1 MSSPRRGWLR
11 AYAFLLAAL
20 CLIGSACGGGDPTSE
35 GNSDDIARELRRE
48 HRDERRLDALERRIA
63 RLRQRESRQR
73 PSQGLDSNVPG
84 SSGLASTVGGLAGE
98 VGVAV
103 GDLRGRNVQ
112 AAGDLS
118 TGSAWSTIKVPIAL
132 ALLREVGGPS
142 NLTSAQASQIEAAI
156 TLSDNAAAAALFAEL
171 EGRHG
176 GVGGAAATVTRVLR
190 AAGDS
195 STVVSTHGRNGFSP
209 YGQTD
214 WSLANQQRFVG
225 SLASGCLGD
234 QASTNLLLELMGR
247 VTSDRWGLGSVGL
260 PARWKGGWGPGTD
273 GRYLVRQMGIIQR
286 RGQPIAIAIA
296 ARAADGQFPSGQ
308 ALASQLAQRVVRS
321 SLPDQPS
328 VKSC

>member
-1 MSSPRRGWLR
+1 VSSPRSGWLR
-11 AYAFLLAAL
+11 GNAFLLAGL
-20 CLIGSACGGGDPTSE
+20 CLVGSACGGGDPASE
-35 GNSDDIARELRRE
+35 VNSDDIARELRRE
-48 HRDERRLDALERRIA
+48 HRDERRLDELERRIA

-73 PSQGLDSNVPG
+73 PSRARESNVPV
-84 SSGLASTVGGLAGE
+84 SSGLASTVGDLAGE

-103 GDLRGRNVQ
+103 GDLGGRNVQ

-142 NLTSAQASQIEAAI
+142 KLTAAQSSQIEAAI

-171 EGRHG
+171 ERRHG
-176 GVGGAAATVTRVLR
+176 GVAGAAAAVTQVLR
-190 AAGDS
+190 AAGDT
-195 STVVSTHGRNGFSP
+195 STVVSTQGRNGFSP

-234 QASTNLLLELMGR
+234 QASTNLLLDLMGR
-247 VTSDRWGLGSVGL
+247 VTSDRWGLGSIGW

-296 ARAADGQFPSGQ
+296 ARAADGQFFSGQ
-308 ALASQLAQRVVRS
+308 TLASHLAQRVVQS

-328 VKSC
+328 VRSC

>member
-1 MSSPRRGWLR
+1 VSRPRSGWLR
-11 AYAFLLAAL
+11 GNAFLLAGL
-20 CLIGSACGGGDPTSE
+20 CLVGSACGGGDPASE
-35 GNSDDIARELRRE
+35 VNSDDISRELRRE
-48 HRDERRLDALERRIA
+48 HRDERRLDELERRIA
-63 RLRQRESRQR
+63 RLRQRELRER
-73 PSQGLDSNVPG
+73 PSRGRESNVPV
-84 SSGLASTVGGLAGE
+84 SKGLASTVGDLAGE

-103 GDLRGRNVQ
+103 GDLGGRSVQ

-132 ALLREVGGPS
+132 ALMREVGGPS
-142 NLTSAQASQIEAAI
+142 KLTSAQASQIEAAI

-171 EGRHG
+171 ERRHG
-176 GVGGAAATVTRVLR
+176 GVAGAAASVTQVLR
-190 AAGDS
+190 AAGDT
-195 STVVSTHGRNGFSP
+195 STVVSTRGRNGFSP

-234 QASTNLLLELMGR
+234 QASTNLLLDLMGR
-247 VTSDRWGLGSVGL
+247 VTSDRWGLGSIGL

-296 ARAADGQFPSGQ
+296 ARAADGQFLSGQ
-308 ALASQLAQRVVRS
+308 TLASQLAQRVVQA

-328 VKSC
+328 VRSC

>member
-1 MSSPRRGWLR
+1 VSSPRRGWLR

-20 CLIGSACGGGDPTSE
+20 CLVGSACGGGHPTSE

-73 PSQGLDSNVPG
+73 PSQGPDSNVPG

-98 VGVAV
+98 VGVAD

-176 GVGGAAATVTRVLR
+176 GVGGRRRHRHASPESSWRQFDRGVHARTKWLLALWPNRLVARKSTAFRRFTRKWLPGRPGVDKSPARTDGASYLR
-190 AAGDS
+190 S
-195 STVVSTHGRNGFSP
+195 
-209 YGQTD
+209 
-214 WSLANQQRFVG
+214 
-225 SLASGCLGD
+225 
-234 QASTNLLLELMGR
+234 MGP
-247 VTSDRWGLGSVGL
+247 GLGRSTGPLEGGL
-260 PARWKGGWGPGTD
+260 GP
-273 GRYLVRQMGIIQR
+273 RHR
-286 RGQPIAIAIA
+286 RPLPS
-296 ARAADGQFPSGQ
+296 AADGHHPAPRSADSNRHRCARCRWPVPLGPGLGVPARPASSSIKPS
-308 ALASQLAQRVVRS
+308 
-321 SLPDQPS
+321 
-328 VKSC
+328 

>member
-1 MSSPRRGWLR
+1 VSSPRSGWLR
-11 AYAFLLAAL
+11 GYAFLLAAL

-35 GNSDDIARELRRE
+35 VNSDDIARELR
-48 HRDERRLDALERRIA
+48 DERRLDEVERRIA
-63 RLRQRESRQR
+63 RLRQRESRQGR
-73 PSQGLDSNVPG
+73 SQGRHSNLPV
-84 SSGLASTVGGLAGE
+84 SSGLASTIDDLAGE

-103 GDLRGRNVQ
+103 GDLGGRSVQ
-112 AAGDLS
+112 TAGDLS

-132 ALLREVGGPS
+132 ALLSEVGGPS

-171 EGRHG
+171 EHRHG
-176 GVGGAAATVTRVLR
+176 GVAGAAATVTQVLR
-190 AAGDS
+190 AAGDT
-195 STVVSTHGRNGFSP
+195 STVVSTRGRNGFSP

-214 WSLANQQRFVG
+214 WSLTNQQRFVG

-234 QASTNLLLELMGR
+234 QASTNLLLDLMGR
-247 VTSDRWGLGSVGL
+247 VTSDRWGLGSIGL

-296 ARAADGQFPSGQ
+296 ARAADGQFLSGQ
-308 ALASQLAQRVVRS
+308 TLASQLAQRVVRS
-321 SLPDQPS
+321 TLPDQPS
-328 VKSC
+328 VMSC